1 MYDLLIKGGRVIDP
15 AQSIDGALDIAVTGD
30 RIALVGKDIPRHSG
44 RQVLDASG
52 KIVTPGLIDL
62 HCHVSG
68 SLIPLGVDPDV
79 AGVNQGVTTVVD
91 GGSTGEACFGGFP
104 RYVIPSSRTRVFC
117 FLHLSSQGLS
127 IMPELRDWDEVNLE
141 AMTATIQAHRGLI
154 KGVKLRLLGNI
165 VARDGI
171 KVVETA
177 KKVARQFGV
186 PLMVHIGDYSKT
198 VAPTLTQETLDLM
211 EKGDILSHIYTA
223 HHGGVMGTDK
233 TVFPELRA
241 AADRGVILDVAMGKN
256 NFSFR
261 VAREMMKQGILPTTL
276 STDLGTVNLKHPV
289 FGMTVTLSKFLALGL
304 GLRQLIEMSTVNPA
318 RALGEESRI
327 GSLKLGME
335 ADVSILEI
343 LSGKW
348 RLEDSEQKTIDVD
361 RLISPSMTIK
371 AGQVII
377 AQPAVQPQPV
387 E

>member
-15 AQSIDGALDIAVTGD
+15 SQSIDGALDVAITGD
-30 RIALVGKDIPRHSG
+30 KITLLEKDIPRQNG
-44 RQVLDASG
+44 RQVIDAKG

-68 SLIPLGVDPDV
+68 DLLTVGVDPDV
-79 AGVNQGVTTVVD
+79 AGVNQSVTTVVD

-127 IMPELRDWDEVNLE
+127 VMPELRDWEEVNPE
-141 AMTATIQAHRGLI
+141 AMAVTIQAHRDLI
-154 KGVKLRLLGNI
+154 KGVKLRLIGNI

-177 KKVARQFGV
+177 KKVARQFGM
-186 PLMVHIGDYSKT
+186 PFMIHIGDYFKKAAT
-198 VAPTLTQETLDLM
+198 GLTQETLNLM
-211 EKGDILSHIYTA
+211 ERGDILSHVYTA
-223 HHGGVMGTDK
+223 HHGNTLGADGV
-233 TVFPELRA
+233 VLPELRA
-241 AADRGVILDVAMGKN
+241 AMHRGVILDVAMGKS

-261 VAREMMKQGILPTTL
+261 VAREIMKQGILPTTL
-276 STDLGTVNLKHPV
+276 STDLGAMNLKHPV
-289 FGMTVTLSKFLALGL
+289 YGMTVTLSKFLALGL
-304 GLRQLIEMSTVNPA
+304 DLRRLIEMSTINPA
-318 RALGEESRI
+318 RVLGEESRI
-327 GSLKLGME
+327 GSLKPGME
-335 ADVSILEI
+335 AEVSILEI

-361 RLISPSMTIK
+361 RLIAPSMTVK

-377 AQPAVQPQPV
+377 AQPTAQPQLL